1 MNDPELKPQPK
12 SGTFPAQRKSI
23 FSDGP
28 AASSTGGEGMDRQLE
43 KKKWPPKKIALIASI
58 VIFVALVAYGFSTT
72 TGGKRLNVDREKLTF
87 ANVEHGVFQELISV
101 NGNAIPAEFIYLDA
115 VEGGRVEEV
124 FVQEG
129 AMVNEGEPILRLSNN
144 SLEMSM
150 LTAEAS
156 RIEQTN
162 RLETLR
168 FQMVQNALSLRQQLS
183 EVNYQ
188 ITRLDRMHRRNQELY
203 AKQLISD
210 EEYEQIRDQY
220 DHFLQLKRLT
230 LEGFRADS
238 LQQITQMNQMT
249 ISLQR
254 IEENFRL
261 VEQNLENLTLRAP
274 ISGRLTQLNAEIGEI
289 RNMGFR
295 FGQID
300 NLDGGYQVEARI
312 DEFYSS
318 RVNRGQ
324 RARGEHAGIQ
334 YDLVVTRVY
343 PEVRD
348 GSFTV
353 DLDFESELPPDIR
366 RGLTLRFRLE
376 MSDPAE
382 ADLIPRGGF
391 YQTTGGNWIYIVD
404 SSGDFA
410 VKRYIRLGRQNPQH
424 FEVLEGLQPGEE
436 VVTSSYDTFGD
447 ADRLVFN

>member
-1 MNDPELKPQPK
+1 MTDPEAKSLPK
-12 SGTFPAQRKSI
+12 GASFQQQRKSI

-28 AASSTGGEGMDRQLE
+28 VGSSTGGEGIDRKIE
-43 KKKWPPKKIALIASI
+43 KRKWPPKKIATIAAI
-58 VIFVALVAYGFSTT
+58 VAFVALVAYGFSTT

-87 ANVEHGVFQELISV
+87 ATVEHGVFQELISV
-101 NGNAIPAEFIYLDA
+101 NGNAIPADFIYLDA
-115 VEGGRVEEV
+115 VEGGRVEEIHI
-124 FVQEG
+124 QEG
-129 AMVNEGEPILRLSNN
+129 AMVTVGQPILRLSNN
-144 SLEMSM
+144 NLEMSM

-156 RIEQTN
+156 RIEQRN

-168 FQMVQNALSLRQQLS
+168 FQMEQNSLRLRQQIS

-188 ITRLDRMHRRNQELY
+188 ITRLERLHRRSQELY

-210 EEYEQIRDQY
+210 QEYEQTRDQY
-220 DHFLQLKRLT
+220 EYYLNLRTLT

-238 LQQITQMNQMT
+238 LQQVSQLSQMQ
-249 ISLQR
+249 ISLRR
-254 IEENFRL
+254 IEENFGL

-274 ISGRLTQLNAEIGEI
+274 IAGRLTQLNAEIGEI

-324 RARGEHAGIQ
+324 RARGEHAGTE
-334 YDLVVTRVY
+334 YELVVTRVY

-353 DLDFESELPPDIR
+353 DLDFTSDPPPDIR

-391 YQTTGGNWIYIVD
+391 YQTTGGNWIYVVD
-404 SSGDFA
+404 NSGDYA
-410 VKRYIRLGRQNPQH
+410 IKRYIRLGRQNPQH